1 MYHLMLLTFT
11 PRNVAKMWKY
21 NMDTFV
27 IKCVSFTLHTG
38 SGVPPTLVGL
48 TLRLGLEVAHVDAE
62 RVLLVAAQIGIAH
75 KVQRVVVMAR
85 AGRHKVQLELGLL
98 LQGEPLDRQQRVGCR
113 IPDDDPPAFFAF
125 LLEMKEKKNRKDR
138 VLVWS
143 KFPQD
148 TQTISQD
155 SKTIL

>member
-1 MYHLMLLTFT
+1 M
-11 PRNVAKMWKY
+11 
-21 NMDTFV
+21 

-38 SGVPPTLVGL
+38 SGEPPTLIGL

-98 LQGEPLDRQQRVGCR
+98 LQGEPLDRQQRVGFR
-113 IPDDDPPAFFAF
+113 IPDDDPPAFFTF
-125 LLEMKEKKNRKDR
+125 LLEMKQKKDIAM
-138 VLVWS
+138 LVS
-143 KFPQD
+143 
-148 TQTISQD
+148 
-155 SKTIL
+155 